1 MMIIDP
7 PVASY
12 SPPAKILEWITQ
24 LESARR
30 DPDAE
35 PLDLMRI
42 EYYLTTA
49 RGWLD
54 KPRDASAA
62 ETGNAA

>member
-12 SPPAKILEWITQ
+12 SPPNKILEWITQ
-24 LESARR
+24 LESARQ

-35 PLDLMRI
+35 PFDLVQI
-42 EYYLTTA
+42 DDYLNMA
-49 RGWLD
+49 RGWLGGTCETTA
-54 KPRDASAA
+54 PESGSAA
-62 ETGNAA
+62 